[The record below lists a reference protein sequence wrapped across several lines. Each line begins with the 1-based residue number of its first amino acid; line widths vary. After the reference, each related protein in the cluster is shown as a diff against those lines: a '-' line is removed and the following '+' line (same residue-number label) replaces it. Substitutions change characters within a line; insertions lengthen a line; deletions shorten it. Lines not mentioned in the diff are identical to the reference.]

1 MSIITNPPCLTF
13 MYVQLCDSFFTRIAI
28 QVVKLSSILIIVC
41 AYNSKTFSDETKPY
55 NSHKTVI
62 H

>member
-13 MYVQLCDSFFTRIAI
+13 MYVQLCDSFFKRIAVK
-28 QVVKLSSILIIVC
+28 VVKLSSILIIYVSD
-41 AYNSKTFSDETKPY
+41 NSKAISDETKPY
-55 NSHKTVI
+55 NSNKTVI